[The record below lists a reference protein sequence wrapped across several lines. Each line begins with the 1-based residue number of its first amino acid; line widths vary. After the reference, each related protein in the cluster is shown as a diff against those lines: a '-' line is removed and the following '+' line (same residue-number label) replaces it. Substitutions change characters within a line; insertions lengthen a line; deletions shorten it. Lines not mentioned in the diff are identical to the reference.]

1 MRNGEELR
9 VKVRFLIKLLYG
21 DNFCDSDIWKN
32 NAVFEGKRENQG
44 LSFGSAVIKRTIYY
58 PRTKY

>member
-32 NAVFEGKRENQG
+32 NAVFEGKRR
-44 LSFGSAVIKRTIYY
+44 IKVSVLDLL
-58 PRTKY
+58 